1 MSHKKV
7 VFMGTPEFSVSILE
21 AIAESSYEVSCVYT
35 QAAKKSNRGQKLNIS
50 PIHKCADNLKLI
62 IRNPKNLNSAEEF
75 EFIKKL
81 NPDIVIV
88 VAYGQI
94 ISENFLNIPKKGF
107 INIHASLLP
116 KWRGAAPIQRSIM
129 NLDKETGISFMKIE
143 EGLDTGPYMK
153 QIKVNLD
160 NQVTTGDLSK
170 KLSDIGANN
179 ILKCIE
185 LIENDQAIFVNQD
198 NHEAT
203 YAKKIIK
210 SESKIDWNESAEN
223 ILSKI
228 NAMNPSPGAWFFH
241 LGERYKIW
249 KAVVSDLSGKPSEV
263 IDEKLTIACKSK
275 SLQIIEIQKEGKKR
289 LTIGDFLAGNN
300 ISIGQMIK

>member
-1 MSHKKV
+1 MQKKI
-7 VFMGTPEFSVSILE
+7 VFMGTPEFSIQTLE
-21 AIAESSYEVSCVYT
+21 KLALSDYKICCVYT
-35 QAAKKSNRGQKLNIS
+35 QPQKKSSRGQKLKPS
-50 PIHKCADNLKLI
+50 PVQITAEKFSIEIRQPENLNDEKEYQYFKNLK
-62 IRNPKNLNSAEEF
+62 AY
-75 EFIKKL
+75 
-81 NPDIVIV
+81 IVVV
-88 VAYGQI
+88 VAYGKI
-94 ISENFLNIPKKGF
+94 IPKNFFKLAEKGF
-107 INIHASLLP
+107 LNIHASLLP
-116 KWRGAAPIQRSIM
+116 KWRGAAPIQRSII
-129 NLDKETGISFMKIE
+129 NQDKVSGVSFMKIE

-210 SESKIDWNESAEN
+210 SESKIDWNEPAEN

-228 NAMNPSPGAWFFH
+228 NALNPSPGAWFFH

-249 KAVVSDLSGKPSEV
+249 KAVVSDLSGEPSEV

-289 LTIGDFLAGNN
+289 LTISDFLAGNN